1 MKVCRLINSV
11 HDKQIELTD
20 AELKQI
26 YNLACEAYKGI
37 TRYSE
42 EEYVTHP
49 INVAIILTE
58 IEAGPN
64 EILAG
69 LLCDVQ
75 TKGDYSAISERLTP
89 ELRLLVEKLNDGL
102 SEDIQLIKQTGEA
115 FLFALIISLI
125 EKVKQRK
132 EKTTSRIR
140 QYQDT

>member
-49 INVAIILTE
+49 INVAIILAE

-102 SEDIQLIKQTGEA
+102 SEDIQLI
-115 FLFALIISLI
+115 
-125 EKVKQRK
+125 
-132 EKTTSRIR
+132 IR
-140 QYQDT
+140 QERHFYLRLFFL